1 MPKKRRR
8 LYLETSFWKRLAERV
23 HFDRRTLTW
32 RFLTR
37 VRRSHRF
44 LISNLV
50 LLEIRRTPDPEER
63 QALARRCQSIRS
75 RTVTNTRRARE
86 LGQALLAA
94 TPWSQA
100 QFQDM
105 MHISYA
111 ILGGADAVVTWDR
124 AHIACETTR
133 RAVALTCRIRGLTP
147 PFLGTP
153 SEVLEWLGNE
163 IG

>member
-8 LYLETSFWKRLAERV
+8 LYLETSFWKRLGERV
-23 HFDRRTLTW
+23 HLDRRTLTW
-32 RFLTR
+32 RFFSR
-37 VRRSHRF
+37 VRRSHR
-44 LISNLV
+44 LLTSNLV
-50 LLEIRRTPDPEER
+50 LLEIQRTPDLAER
-63 QALARRCQSIRS
+63 QEVIHRFKSIRS
-75 RTVTNTRRARE
+75 RKITHTRRARE
-86 LGQALLAA
+86 LGQALLSL

-100 QFQDM
+100 QFYDM

-111 ILGGADAVVTWDR
+111 ILGRANAVVTWDR

-133 RAVALTCRIRGLTP
+133 RAVALICRIRGLAT

-153 SEVLEWLGNE
+153 SEVLQWLGNE